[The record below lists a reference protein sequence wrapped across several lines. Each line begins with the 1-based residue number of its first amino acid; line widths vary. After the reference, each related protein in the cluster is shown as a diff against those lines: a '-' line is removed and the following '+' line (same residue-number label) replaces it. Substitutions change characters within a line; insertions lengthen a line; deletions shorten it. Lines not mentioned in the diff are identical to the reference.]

1 MSNDNPYSE
10 SLFKTLKYRPD
21 LPVKPFADLLQAR
34 RWVTKLVDWY
44 NSEHRHS
51 GISFVTPDQRHEL
64 LDASLL
70 QARHEVYE
78 AARQRHPNRWSKH
91 TRDWSRKDRVHLN
104 PDAPE
109 SAPMPRKPL

>member
-1 MSNDNPYSE
+1 M
-10 SLFKTLKYRPD
+10 
-21 LPVKPFADLLQAR
+21 
-34 RWVTKLVDWY
+34 TKLVDWY

-51 GISFVTPDQRHEL
+51 GISFVTPDQRHGL

-70 QARHEVYE
+70 QARHGVYE

-104 PDAPE
+104 PDTPE
-109 SAPMPRKPL
+109 PAPMPRKTL